1 MSKPTETLGGD
12 VRVVMAM
19 SVEGINGNM
28 QHSPSRRTRLL
39 ENTKKGAEFLELETS
54 ERLCEGIRNH
64 IVGRTVGQVD
74 VALGDGLADKVE
86 MNVDMFGAAVER
98 GVL

>member
-28 QHSPSRRTRLL
+28 QH
-39 ENTKKGAEFLELETS
+39 
-54 ERLCEGIRNH
+54 
-64 IVGRTVGQVD
+64 
-74 VALGDGLADKVE
+74 
-86 MNVDMFGAAVER
+86 
-98 GVL
+98 